1 MYEFLLQ
8 YFSRKWST
16 FLTGIWYLVL
26 ILLILYMSLTP
37 EGELRYLNY

>member
-1 MYEFLLQ
+1 MYEFLQKYL
-8 YFSRKWST
+8 SRKWST
-16 FLTGIWYLVL
+16 VLTGLWYLML